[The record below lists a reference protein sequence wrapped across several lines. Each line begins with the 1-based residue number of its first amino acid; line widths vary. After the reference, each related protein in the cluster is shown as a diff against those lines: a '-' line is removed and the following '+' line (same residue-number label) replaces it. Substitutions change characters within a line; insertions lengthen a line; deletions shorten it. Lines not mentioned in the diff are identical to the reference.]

1 MRRINK
7 VGERE
12 RVCDRETKVKTMAVP
27 NVLTIV
33 LELVT
38 LSPSK
43 LRVGNMGKHG
53 EKSHTVFLY
62 AKLN

>member
-1 MRRINK
+1 MHRINK

-27 NVLTIV
+27 NALTIV

-43 LRVGNMGKHG
+43 LRVGNMGKHMG
-53 EKSHTVFLY
+53 RKVTLCSY
-62 AKLN
+62 MLN